1 MKFRER
7 KNKGALSVLEETPI
21 IDFTPDITSEEK
33 LLIEEQSKNVDAPSE
48 FRLTETRNKELI
60 KDEQSTN
67 KPVTVLL
74 NKPVI
79 ELKTR
84 NKPVTENRETRNVE
98 VIKDKQSTNKPVTE
112 NGDLS
117 LDKVSSFQRKI
128 LQTIFQEIQTNPF
141 EKETRPL
148 NIGQLGELLEIT
160 DGKGFESL
168 RIVILRLEK
177 SGFLIKT
184 KVKTGRSGWTK
195 YCLPNFMFDQLLKY
209 TQIQKPVIKD
219 EQSTN
224 KPVIKPVTADLSM
237 YVSSNLNSNYI
248 HTQFPDLEKIGLKIE
263 HVEKSVR
270 TEQDI
275 EQILTHF
282 NHSLLNN
289 EVRSKYK
296 LPVLLSILNDEK
308 KSWVSESYLSEIND
322 ELKRNDQRVA
332 ELEAIEKRRKE
343 QELREKFN
351 QFKLKNLNFIEEIKR
366 KNQNFTTDLSI
377 IENLGFAEW
386 LEKQNE
392 L

>member
-33 LLIEEQSKNVDAPSE
+33 LLIEEQSKNADAPSE

-60 KDEQSTN
+60 KDKQSTN
-67 KPVTVLL
+67 KPVTELFI
-74 NKPVI
+74 KPVT

-84 NKPVTENRETRNVE
+84 NKELTEKRETRNVE

-128 LQTIFQEIQTNPF
+128 LQTIFQEIQKNPF

-224 KPVIKPVTADLSM
+224 KPVTKPVTADLSM
-237 YVSSNLNSNYI
+237 YVSNNLNSNYI
-248 HTQFPDLEKIGLKIE
+248 HTQFPDLEKMGLKIE

-270 TEQDI
+270 SEKDV

-308 KSWVSESYLSEIND
+308 KSWVSESYLSEINEELHRND
-322 ELKRNDQRVA
+322 LRMSQYEELKKKQ
-332 ELEAIEKRRKE
+332 KE
-343 QELREKFN
+343 QGLLEKFN
-351 QFKLKNLNFIEEIKR
+351 EFKMNNLNFVEDIKA
-366 KNQNFTTDLSI
+366 KNKNFTTDSSI
-377 IENLGFAEW
+377 IENLAFAEW
-386 LEKQNE
+386 KSQNDF
-392 L
+392 